1 MKKRVHSVI
10 AGVFIVACL
19 VAARERAFAVEPCYL
34 TVNIGSESR
43 QILDTDCDGVPDE
56 ACIDCTPS
64 YGADNCPT
72 VPNGPEKGTCIT
84 GKNIGE
90 GCSSDR
96 ECGFGGICSTNQ
108 EDSDGDGY
116 GDACDYCI
124 GNGYRDYDGDG
135 ICDGDDNCPYTPNP
149 DQKDSDRDGKGDVCT
164 NGLDKIAPLATFKGS
179 WYEIGRQVGQTYP
192 DYLIE
197 FGSIMGDVLEG
208 YAPPDWPPQRYY
220 DEIYDLVPQ
229 SIKDHLQG
237 MAAGLSEVFPVSYDY
252 AWDIVLKQ
260 NMATELLNMTNMS
273 SIPQSPEATSWIRGC
288 TAFAVSSE
296 AGAFICHNTDA
307 QTMGYNMS
315 TVMYWQPDNGDN
327 AYLTI
332 DPPGWADVA
341 FGLNDKGIAVTMNAG
356 SPNVDALIGLPNN
369 FMIRNVMEHASTLE
383 EAVNYFQSFI
393 DNGNNFGTGGAIV
406 HLFDFNQS
414 TMAKIQVRS
423 AAIDVSYGQV
433 SQYGVSYIASTNHYV
448 GDFNP
453 EPDYYSES
461 SFVRYDRLLE
471 LLENTQTFDLDACWA
486 VLSDTNGGQAN
497 KDTISCKGGFGG
509 ASTVFGTVHASGGL
523 YYVLGRPDAYL
534 TEYSEPQFVGF
545 RGLPDV
551 KYFRA
556 MPQSNKVVLS
566 WKTKA
571 GARNAGFNL
580 YRTESQGG
588 DFVKI
593 NDSLIQPV
601 KSSPAAALYEFADTA
616 VQNRETYY
624 YKLEEIDLQNVSIVH
639 GTVSATP
646 LQVYD
651 KLQ

>member
-1 MKKRVHSVI
+1 MAMGITDVH
-10 AGVFIVACL
+10 
-19 VAARERAFAVEPCYL
+19 
-34 TVNIGSESR
+34 
-43 QILDTDCDGVPDE
+43 
-56 ACIDCTPS
+56 
-64 YGADNCPT
+64 
-72 VPNGPEKGTCIT
+72 
-84 GKNIGE
+84 
-90 GCSSDR
+90 
-96 ECGFGGICSTNQ
+96 
-108 EDSDGDGY
+108 
-116 GDACDYCI
+116 
-124 GNGYRDYDGDG
+124 
-135 ICDGDDNCPYTPNP
+135 
-149 DQKDSDRDGKGDVCT
+149 
-164 NGLDKIAPLATFKGS
+164 
-179 WYEIGRQVGQTYP
+179 
-192 DYLIE
+192 
-197 FGSIMGDVLEG
+197 
-208 YAPPDWPPQRYY
+208 
-220 DEIYDLVPQ
+220 
-229 SIKDHLQG
+229 
-237 MAAGLSEVFPVSYDY
+237 PVTYDY

-288 TAFAVSSE
+288 TAFAVTSE
-296 AGAFICHNTDA
+296 AGTFIGHNTDA

-315 TVMYWQPDNGDN
+315 TVMYWQPNNGDN
-327 AYLTI
+327 AYMTI

-341 FGLNDKGIAVTMNAG
+341 FGLNDKGIACTMNAG
-356 SPNVDALIGLPNN
+356 SPNADALIGLPNN
-369 FMIRNVMEHASTLE
+369 FMLRSIMEHASTLE
-383 EAVNYFQSFI
+383 EAVGSFQDFI
-393 DNGNNFGTGGAIV
+393 ESGNNFGTGGAIV
-406 HLFDFNQS
+406 HLMDFNQS

-423 AAIDVSYGQV
+423 AAIDISYGQV
-433 SQYGVSYIASTNHYV
+433 SQYGVNYIASTNHYV

-461 SFVRYDRLLE
+461 SFARYDRLME

-497 KDTISCKGGFGG
+497 KNTISCKGGFGG
-509 ASTVFGTVHASGGL
+509 ASTVFGTVHASDGL

-534 TEYSEPQFVGF
+534 TEYSGPQFVGF
-545 RGLPDV
+545 RGLPAV

-556 MPQSNKVVLS
+556 MPQSNKVVLR

-580 YRTESQGG
+580 YRTDSHNGN
-588 DFVKI
+588 FVKI

-601 KSSPAAALYEFADTA
+601 KSSPAGALYEFEDTA